1 MLLEIVSQVLKLSYQ
16 TCQGLL
22 VQNSFLASVSPAHLF
37 LRRGKDVRESKRDE
51 LGGMIMIEV
60 RAADLVLPRE

>member
-1 MLLEIVSQVLKLSYQ
+1 MKLSSDAAASGRVGVFWYK
-16 TCQGLL
+16 TA
-22 VQNSFLASVSPAHLF
+22 LALVSPAHLF

-60 RAADLVLPRE
+60 RAADLLLPRE